1 MRPDGAGRL
10 LLTDYN
16 QRKIHVL
23 DITAAAQMENGA
35 ALDLPEQALSPD
47 FSPTGLAVTP
57 ERYYVT
63 GGNRI
68 HIYDRA
74 NAVWS
79 KSLQSIGGYTFAQP
93 VCIQAQADSVLWISD
108 MAASKRALVKMVVHK
123 NEIREYERTGGHLLK
138 VAEPTTRGTSREFF
152 VDMRTHEIV
161 EEPHVR

>member
-1 MRPDGAGRL
+1 MRPDGAERL

-16 QRKIHVL
+16 QRKIHML
-23 DITAAAQMENGA
+23 DIAAAAQMENGA
-35 ALDLPEQALSPD
+35 ALDLPEQALSPG
-47 FSPTGLAVTP
+47 FRPHGAGRNA

-79 KSLQSIGGYTFAQP
+79 KSLQSIGGYTFTQP

-123 NEIREYERTGGHLLK
+123 NEIREYERT
-138 VAEPTTRGTSREFF
+138 AGTC
-152 VDMRTHEIV
+152 
-161 EEPHVR
+161 